1 MNCLCTLLYIAKN
14 VVRGK
19 RKQRMRMSWGERVS
33 MMMRGGKREVESE
46 SEVWEKVSLM
56 ERGDVCEKYCK
67 T

>member
-56 ERGDVCEKYCK
+56 ERGRFV
-67 T
+67 

>member
-1 MNCLCTLLYIAKN
+1 MNCLCTLLYIAKH

-19 RKQRMRMSWGERVS
+19 REQRMRMSWGDRVR

-56 ERGDVCEKYCK
+56 ERGRFV
-67 T
+67 